1 MLAAT
6 SYPDTVNQWREAH
19 AKKISAETGWL
30 SYAGLFWLKE
40 GENRVGSDSNCDIV
54 LPKGTPAYA
63 GSFLFHDGQT
73 QFRDPVGMVRE
84 AKSDEAGAP
93 DTMEISGVKIH
104 VVKRG
109 VRYGVR
115 LRDPNSEYRRNF
127 HGLKWYP
134 IDEHYKVTAK
144 FVKYPEPRKVKVT
157 NILGDVDE
165 EPAIGYAVFEL
176 LGHKMELEPV
186 VEDDQLFYT
195 FKDLTSGK
203 TTYPAVRFLYSDM
216 PKNGEVVLDFNL
228 AHSPACAFTAY
239 ATCPLPPRKNHLP
252 VAIQAGELYSK

>member
-1 MLAAT
+1 MLAAST
-6 SYPDTVNQWREAH
+6 YPDSVHQWRAEH
-19 AKKISAETGWL
+19 EKEISAETGWL

-40 GENRVGSDSNCDIV
+40 GENRAGSDDNNDIV
-54 LPKGTPAYA
+54 LPKNTPAYA
-63 GSFLFHDGQT
+63 GSFLFHAGIA
-73 QFRDPVGMVRE
+73 QFRDAAGNVRE
-84 AKSDEAGAP
+84 AKSDSPGPADLIDIA
-93 DTMEISGVKIH
+93 GVKMH

-115 LRDPNSEYRRNF
+115 MRDPNSEYRRNF

-144 FVKYPEPRKVKVT
+144 FVKYPEPRKVKTT
-157 NILGDVDE
+157 NILGDVEE
-165 EPAIGYAVFEL
+165 EPVIGYAVFEL
-176 LGHKMELEPV
+176 QGHKMELQPV
-186 VEDDQLFYT
+186 VEEDHLFYT

-239 ATCPLPPRKNHLP
+239 ATCPLPPRQNILP
-252 VAIQAGELYSK
+252 VAIQAGELYKK